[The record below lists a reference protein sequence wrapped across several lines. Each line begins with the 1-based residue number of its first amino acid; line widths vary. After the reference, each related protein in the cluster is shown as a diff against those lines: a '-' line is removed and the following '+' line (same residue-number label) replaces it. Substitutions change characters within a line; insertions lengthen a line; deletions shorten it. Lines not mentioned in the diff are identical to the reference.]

1 MGDQDIFQT
10 IYDKGFKRYL
20 DLFSNSLMTN
30 FKTER
35 FKEILTDMDERA
47 SRIINVFGEGRQRIV
62 DIKSTIGDAVA
73 GVTELGGSVQDLEN
87 IQKTMSETL
96 RRNVILTSDSFKEI
110 YAIHQVTGKDYAT
123 LISSF
128 KEVGISAY
136 QMGDRINEALAV
148 SKQLGAN
155 AKQVI
160 GDMLS
165 NMDALNKY
173 NFEGGVDGL
182 AKMAAHAASLRFDMK
197 QTLNLANDVFNPD
210 GAIKV
215 AAAMQRLGVAQS
227 DLLDPLRLMDLA
239 QNDPAE
245 LQKSLEEMSRSFV
258 KMKKDG
264 TFEILPGEKRRLMEI
279 ESQLGMTQG
288 SLAKLALSSAEVG
301 EKMKKIRFGG
311 DFTEEEQRFIAS
323 ISEIGKGGDMR
334 IRLDGE
340 NLGID
345 EAISKFRQD
354 PDKLKDLMKPQTALD
369 LAKDQLSTLKA
380 IEASLASAEDR
391 TGYAIAGTQAVAD
404 IENLGRKV
412 SEIIPRTLEAPGF
425 KTEDIR
431 KDLLGS
437 FEKYITDISKG
448 KTQAEAGSNLFKNLE
463 KYGENLSSFIPHLM
477 KTTVKIGTSD
487 EITNNRFVKFG
498 SEITGLSEEIKKADF
513 KLLSEVLKKLEEKMT
528 PKTKVEVKDF
538 ILETLPQDTLQIVN
552 GKLVGGTKLGD
563 NNSVTEKIEVELK
576 HDITIRGNN
585 NIDTEQLKIVMQDT
599 LVKQGILE
607 AVQSAVNN
615 NGRSGKINPLQSNL
629 STMAKM
635 AGNKK

>member
-10 IYDKGFKRYL
+10 IYDKGFKPYL

-334 IRLDGE
+334 IRLDGQ